1 MHCLSRRYKRLRL
14 KKILL
19 GRIRSF
25 IPDLLKIAERRT
37 MFPSS
42 LFPLLT
48 ALFADILAQV
58 LKVPVFYYQTGK
70 WDPRWALASGGF
82 PSSHS
87 STVTALSMAI
97 GMQEGFNSAL
107 FAVTAVFSCIVMYDA
122 CHVRY
127 YTGKSIEL
135 TQELI
140 QDLKKSGTVE
150 LDSPLYS
157 QKLKTVLGHKTIEVL
172 GGFLIGVMVPFLMA
186 PVFLH
191 M

>member
-1 MHCLSRRYKRLRL
+1 
-14 KKILL
+14 
-19 GRIRSF
+19 
-25 IPDLLKIAERRT
+25 

-58 LKVPVFYYQTGK
+58 LKVPVFYYKTGK
-70 WDPRWALASGGF
+70 WDPRWAIASGGF

-87 STVTALSMAI
+87 STVTALSIAI
-97 GMQEGFNSAL
+97 GMQEGFDSAL

-140 QDLKKSGTVE
+140 GDLRRSGTVK

-157 QKLKTVLGHKTIEVL
+157 QKLKTVLGHKGVEVL
-172 GGFLIGVMVPFLMA
+172 GGFVVGLILPFLLA
-186 PVFLH
+186 PVFLK
-191 M
+191 

>member
-1 MHCLSRRYKRLRL
+1 
-14 KKILL
+14 
-19 GRIRSF
+19 
-25 IPDLLKIAERRT
+25 

-42 LFPLLT
+42 LFPLLN
-48 ALFADILAQV
+48 ALFADILAQI
-58 LKVPVFYYQTGK
+58 LKIPVFYFKTGK
-70 WDPRWALASGGF
+70 WDPRWAVASGGF

-87 STVTALSMAI
+87 STVTALALSI
-97 GMQEGFNSAL
+97 GMQEGFDSAL

-140 QDLKKSGTVE
+140 KDIRTSGKIR

-157 QKLKTVLGHKTIEVL
+157 QKLKTVLGHKNIEVL
-172 GGFLIGVMVPFLMA
+172 GGFIVGLIVPFLLA
-186 PVFLH
+186 PVFQLQAF
-191 M
+191 